1 MCLQRPNDLTDNL
14 GNRLE
19 PLDFVD
25 EDNDTCDYF
34 DLDEDHNWI
43 YTENDFTVLQINIR
57 GLLNKQND
65 LLKLTNEIAGKQKI
79 DVMIL
84 QETWLTNANQH
95 LVQIPG
101 YKHYVKYRTGK
112 KGGGVSILVSSELT
126 SRLCNNIECN
136 ETYLESCN
144 IEIQLPQTKLL
155 ISSVYRLPNMSE
167 KQFNSAFE
175 KLMKSI
181 CKSSSHSIIGLDHNL
196 DLLKANYHKP
206 TQSFLENV
214 LSNQHVP
221 CITRPTRITK
231 SSATLI
237 DNILVSRDIYNN
249 TKYGIAISDLS
260 DHFPCIMTWPNII
273 KNKRN
278 HITFNV
284 KKFDQKHVSALQD
297 YLRHDW
303 QILEMIEDANDA
315 YQLFHSRLE
324 NSINKF
330 TEEKTVKISYK
341 KIVKQPWLTKGIIKA
356 NRKQTK
362 LYKEWLTNKNAITH
376 DRYKHYRDALR
387 KIKRRQKVKYY
398 NSQCDRYK

>member
-1 MCLQRPNDLTDNL
+1 
-14 GNRLE
+14 
-19 PLDFVD
+19 
-25 EDNDTCDYF
+25 
-34 DLDEDHNWI
+34 
-43 YTENDFTVLQINIR
+43 
-57 GLLNKQND
+57 
-65 LLKLTNEIAGKQKI
+65 
-79 DVMIL
+79 
-84 QETWLTNANQH
+84 
-95 LVQIPG
+95 
-101 YKHYVKYRTGK
+101 
-112 KGGGVSILVSSELT
+112 
-126 SRLCNNIECN
+126 
-136 ETYLESCN
+136 
-144 IEIQLPQTKLL
+144 
-155 ISSVYRLPNMSE
+155 
-167 KQFNSAFE
+167 
-175 KLMKSI
+175 MKSI
-181 CKSSSHSIIGLDHNL
+181 CKSRSHSIIGLDHNL

-221 CITRPTRITK
+221 CITRPTHITK

-249 TKYGIAISDLS
+249 TKCGIAISDLS
-260 DHFPCIMTWPNII
+260 DHIPCIMTWPNII
-273 KNKRN
+273 KNKNN

-284 KKFDQKHVSALQD
+284 KKFDHKHVSALQD

-362 LYKEWLTNKNAITH
+362 LYKEWLINKDAITH
-376 DRYKHYRDALR
+376 DRYKHYRDALQ
-387 KIKRRQKVKYY
+387 KIKRRQKVEYY
-398 NSQCDRYK
+398 NSQCDRYKQNTKKLWNLINGVCGKLNDKSSSIAFITVNGIKHFDSKKISNEFASFFSNIGAQYSKKIPGSSHDVNTYLNKIKRNEKSIFLSPCNQPEIRQIILSLKIKKAVVMMAFQTYY

>member
-34 DLDEDHNWI
+34 DLNEEYNW
-43 YTENDFTVLQINIR
+43 TCTDNDFTVLQINIR

-65 LLKLTNEIAGKQKI
+65 LLKLANEIAGKQKI
-79 DVMIL
+79 DVIIL

-101 YKHYVKYRTGK
+101 YKHYIKYHTGK

-126 SRLCNNIECN
+126 SRLCNDIECN

-155 ISSVYRLPNMSE
+155 VSSVYRPPNMSE

-175 KLMKSI
+175 KLMRSI

-249 TKYGIAISDLS
+249 AKCGIAISDLS
-260 DHFPCIMTWPNII
+260 DHFPCVMTWPNII
-273 KNKRN
+273 KNKNN

-284 KKFDQKHVSALQD
+284 KKFDQKHVSALQEE
-297 YLRHDW
+297 LRQDW
-303 QILEMIEDANDA
+303 QILEMTEDANDA

-324 NSINKF
+324 NVINKF

-341 KIVKQPWLTKGIIKA
+341 KIVKEPWLTKGIIKA

-362 LYKEWLTNKNAITH
+362 LYKEWLINKNAIAH
-376 DRYKHYRDALR
+376 DRYKHYRDALL
-387 KIKRRQKVKYY
+387 KIKRRQKVEYY